1 MFERIVLALDGSEP
15 SGRAFEA
22 ARRLAERLG
31 AAVAA
36 VHVVELV
43 PARGAG
49 FSVRAEQSEVTD
61 RVHAQVDELRAAGID
76 AWLVVRRVTT
86 GGPAPVIAEEA
97 RDRGADLIV
106 AGTRGHGRIVGLVI
120 GSVAQR
126 LLQLAPCPVL
136 VVTGDQDAVADR
148 RERTEAAA

>member
-31 AAVAA
+31 AAVTA

-49 FSVRAEQSEVTD
+49 LSVRADQADTD

-76 AWLVVRRVTT
+76 ASLVVRRVTT

-97 RDRGADLIV
+97 RDRGADLII
-106 AGTRGHGRIVGLVI
+106 A
-120 GSVAQR
+120 
-126 LLQLAPCPVL
+126 
-136 VVTGDQDAVADR
+136 
-148 RERTEAAA
+148 